1 MPKEA
6 VSAGAKNEE
15 DAEKMIK
22 QGPRFFEDKA
32 SHAEGVGDQY
42 CKAGRLYAIDKEWQ
56 KSGDAFCKSN
66 TWYAKSQDPELA
78 DNTIFQASRSYR
90 HGCTDDYLRTMDHV
104 ISSAAARGIFSR
116 AGSYQQE
123 VAAYYETEVKDLG
136 MAMIEYDQA
145 ASFYAMEGNS
155 ILIGG
160 CLEKAGQMAARTQQ
174 YEFAAQTFDKVGVE
188 ALKSPLSRI
197 RFSGICL
204 SAGLCHIAAG
214 DIDAANKA
222 ISCYGIMD
230 VSVHSTR
237 DCCFLYAI
245 LEAVQEN
252 DVEKF
257 IHCTSEYTVVVTL
270 EQWKTQLLVHIKTL
284 INSEDSLL

>member
-42 CKAGRLYAIDKEWQ
+42 CKAGRLYAIDKE
-56 KSGDAFCKSN
+56 
-66 TWYAKSQDPELA
+66 Y
-78 DNTIFQASRSYR
+78 
-90 HGCTDDYLRTMDHV
+90 YLRTMDHV

-214 DIDAANKA
+214 VKD
-222 ISCYGIMD
+222 
-230 VSVHSTR
+230 SVVQ
-237 DCCFLYAI
+237 CVL
-245 LEAVQEN
+245 LE
-252 DVEKF
+252 DP
-257 IHCTSEYTVVVTL
+257 S
-270 EQWKTQLLVHIKTL
+270 
-284 INSEDSLL
+284 